1 MNNVGFNYGM
11 MGLRNLDRLGDVENR
26 RIWDQYEA
34 SAKESEAKNEA
45 IGTLVGTVAGAGLAG
60 YKEYTKDSPMDNPP
74 GGEQAIGKA
83 AKASVSANQVLGEN
97 SLIAEK
103 SPSLSQVAD
112 TKAQDQLGLYRP
124 AILDTPDPD
133 YVNPGSPPDRPVV
146 PMKSPARRVLSDTY
160 ISTSDQFQNAMNNV
174 ISAWRPF
181 MGSGQ

>member
-26 RIWDQYEA
+26 RIWDQYET

-45 IGTLVGTVAGAGLAG
+45 IGTLIGTAAGAGLAG

-97 SLIAEK
+97 SVIAEK
-103 SPSLSQVAD
+103 DDSTLEQKMDNYAGNG
-112 TKAQDQLGLYRP
+112 LGAASIKDSYE
-124 AILDTPDPD
+124 
-133 YVNPGSPPDRPVV
+133 
-146 PMKSPARRVLSDTY
+146 
-160 ISTSDQFQNAMNNV
+160 QNAMPD
-174 ISAWRPF
+174 ILKDRPMVF
-181 MGSGQ
+181 AKTPTRILLSSSYNQTSDGFKQALNGVMNGWGAFIGGTP

>member
-26 RIWDQYEA
+26 RIWDQYET

-45 IGTLVGTVAGAGLAG
+45 IGTLIGTAAGAGLAG

-97 SLIAEK
+97 SVIAEK
-103 SPSLSQVAD
+103 DDSTLEQKMDNYAGTAPWSSL
-112 TKAQDQLGLYRP
+112 KPRP
-124 AILDTPDPD
+124 ATSCHPAITRPLT
-133 YVNPGSPPDRPVV
+133 GSSKPS
-146 PMKSPARRVLSDTY
+146 MAS
-160 ISTSDQFQNAMNNV
+160 
-174 ISAWRPF
+174 
-181 MGSGQ
+181 